1 DEAAGLVIQ
10 AGALVSGG
18 DLFVLDM
25 GAPVSILE
33 LAHNMIKLRGLRQ
46 AEDIAIEFTGL
57 RPGEKLH
64 EKLFFEEEIVSGTD
78 HPRVSKVVGGLEVPS
93 LLELQPAIG
102 RLARCAEMQNVEAAV
117 GTLKALVDLKG
128 AEANRLHSVVG

>member
-1 DEAAGLVIQ
+1 
-10 AGALVSGG
+10 
-18 DLFVLDM
+18 M
-25 GAPVSILE
+25 
-33 LAHNMIKLRGLRQ
+33 
-46 AEDIAIEFTGL
+46 
-57 RPGEKLH
+57 
-64 EKLFFEEEIVSGTD
+64 
-78 HPRVSKVVGGLEVPS
+78 SKVVGGLEVPS